1 MPPLQSSTP
10 ILGHAELR
18 RAAEEAHSMA
28 MPQITP
34 AQGQWTVEDIR
45 RLPDD
50 GNRYEVI
57 DGVLYVT
64 PAPRLVH
71 QDAVAALH
79 RLLHAYI
86 VGHPV
91 GWALQAPADIVFG
104 PQDGVQP
111 DLFVAPLVEL
121 RRPASWK
128 EITRLLL
135 AVEILSPSTASRDR
149 REKRRLYQR
158 HAGEYWIVD
167 LDARLIERWRPGD
180 VRPEVLDETLEWQ
193 PAGATKPLVIE
204 LPAVFREVWGE

>member
-1 MPPLQSSTP
+1 
-10 ILGHAELR
+10 
-18 RAAEEAHSMA
+18 MA
-28 MPQITP
+28 MPQTTP
-34 AQGQWTVEDIR
+34 APGQWTVEDVW

-50 GNRYEVI
+50 GSRYEVI

-86 VGHPV
+86 IERPV
-91 GWALQAPADIVFG
+91 GWALHAPADIVFG
-104 PQDGVQP
+104 PRDGVQP
-111 DLFVAPLVEL
+111 DLFVAPLVEG

-128 EITRLLL
+128 EITHLLL

-158 HAGEYWIVD
+158 HADEYWIVD

-180 VRPEVLDETLEWQ
+180 PRPEVLDETLVWQ
-193 PAGATKPLVIE
+193 PAGAAEPLVVE
-204 LPAVFREVWGE
+204 LPTVFREVWGE